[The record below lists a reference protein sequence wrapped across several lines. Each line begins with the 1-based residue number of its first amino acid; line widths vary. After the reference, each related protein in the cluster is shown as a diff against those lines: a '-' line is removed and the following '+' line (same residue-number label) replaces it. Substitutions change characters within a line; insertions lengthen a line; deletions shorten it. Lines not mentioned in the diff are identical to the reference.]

1 VVKQSQT
8 KLMEN
13 LSQFNNQISP
23 NAFLKKW
30 NLLIVIGFLV
40 SLRVDAATYT
50 ETSISALQSRI
61 NNSSTISGD
70 IITLADATYTGSFTI
85 NKSGITIRA
94 VTNGGVTLIGSSSVT
109 MNCSNSTLSGFQFK
123 NGNVGTVNVVETT
136 GNANKI
142 IQCNFFNIIAHNYI
156 NINAG
161 SANNE
166 ITNCNIEGKPATMN
180 AGPTIQINTSPTI
193 ISYTKIRYCTFMN
206 AYGLGGDFG
215 NEPIR
220 IGLGAEQNNISA
232 TVVEYCYFE
241 NLGLGDSETISV
253 KSTGNVIRYNTFNNN
268 PKGQLVFRS
277 GSNGTAYG
285 NFFINSGG
293 IRIKE
298 GQNHMIYN
306 NYFEGAGDANSL
318 EIMNYIDNPV
328 ATVYVYHN
336 TFYNPGKITMGG
348 AGLYP
353 PTNVKF
359 VNNLIYKS
367 TSGSI
372 LSDLNANVS
381 YTNNMFFGGASLG
394 RTFTVAEFSN
404 SNPLLILNTSNYY
417 SLSSTSPALNNANG
431 TYTNIVDNLNVDDD
445 PNLLLDIDRQARP
458 ADKTQKD
465 VGANEFT
472 TGIITNKP
480 LTRDDAGP
488 SYLSSVL
495 PVKLSSFNVY
505 LENQKQVKLVWTTLS
520 ETNNNYFTLSKS
532 TDGKTFIP
540 LTNVPSKG
548 NGATYKIED
557 FEPFSGINY
566 YKLSQTDL
574 DGKTEELGIKTIKLS
589 DFKKASFLVY
599 PNPTINGIINI
610 KNQNVDGLQKLEIYN
625 LAGKKILSDK
635 VNFTNGKTSYKIKEQ
650 LTKGVYILKIGN
662 ETLTSRLVI
671 E

>member
-1 VVKQSQT
+1 VVATT
-8 KLMEN
+8 KKMIEFSLK
-13 LSQFNNQISP
+13 FNYQLNP
-23 NAFLKKW
+23 NIPLKKW
-30 NLLIVIGFLV
+30 NLLVVITFLI
-40 SLRVDAATYT
+40 SLQVDASTYT
-50 ETSISALQSRI
+50 VSSISALQNRI
-61 NNSSTISGD
+61 NNASTIPGD
-70 IITLADATYTGSFTI
+70 VITLADATYTGNFTI
-85 NKSGITIRA
+85 NKSGITIKA
-94 VTNGGVTLIGSSSVT
+94 ATNGGVILNGSSRIT
-109 MNCSNSTLSGFQFK
+109 MECSNSTLSGFQFI
-123 NGNVGTVNVVETT
+123 NGNVGSGNVVEVT
-136 GNANKI
+136 GNINKI
-142 IQCNFFNIIAHNYI
+142 IQCNFFNIEAQNYI
-156 NINAG
+156 KIKSG

-166 ITNCNIEGKPATMN
+166 ITNCNIEGKPGTIN

-268 PKGQLVFRS
+268 PRGQLVFRS

-328 ATVYVYHN
+328 ASVYVYHN
-336 TFYNPGKITMGG
+336 TFYNSGKITMGG

-353 PTNVKF
+353 PTNVRF
-359 VNNLIYKS
+359 VNNILFKS
-367 TSGSI
+367 ISESI
-372 LSDLNANVS
+372 LTDLNSNVS
-381 YTNNMFFGGASLG
+381 YTNNIFFGGTSLG
-394 RTFTVAEFSN
+394 RTFTAAEFSN

-417 SLSSTSPALNNANG
+417 SLSSTSPAINNANS
-431 TYTNIVDNLNVDDD
+431 TYTNIVDNVNVDDD

-520 ETNNNYFTLSKS
+520 ETNNNYFTLTKS

-557 FEPFSGINY
+557 FEPFAGINY

-574 DGKTEELGIKTIKLS
+574 DGKTEELNIKTVKVANFNQESL
-589 DFKKASFLVY
+589 LVY
-599 PNPTINGIINI
+599 PNPITNGIINI
-610 KNQNVDGLQKLEIYN
+610 KNQSLNGLQDLTIFD
-625 LAGKKILSDK
+625 LVGKKVLSDNI
-635 VNFTNGKTSYKIKEQ
+635 NFINNSASYQMNQILVKGIYIINVGVKKIKTQ
-650 LTKGVYILKIGN
+650 II
-662 ETLTSRLVI
+662 I